1 MLPIIFGTSSLGNLY
16 EELPFD
22 QKLAIVKACV
32 ESSNGGVTFF
42 DSAGKYGAGLSLKS
56 ISDCLDALQV
66 PPEKVL
72 ISNKLGWYSIPLL
85 GDVQKFE
92 PGVWVNLTND
102 AEQRIS
108 YAGILECFEQGNEFL
123 GNYPAQMV
131 SIHDPDDFIDAAINN
146 DEKAH
151 RYLLV
156 LEAFKALKELKEK
169 GIVQSIGVGAKN
181 WKIIQKISQD
191 VDLDW
196 IMVANSL
203 TIHSHD
209 SALIEFIADISLKNI
224 QVFNAAIFNGGF
236 LTGGDYY
243 NYAWVNPNTPEG
255 TTLIQWRDDFF
266 TLCNAFNILPAEACF
281 YFSSRIKGVKA
292 IALNTY
298 LPEQVKSNT
307 EMITKII
314 PDTFWLAL
322 VEQKLADQSLLKILD
337 IL

>member
-16 EELPFD
+16 EELPFH

-32 ESSNGGVTFF
+32 ESSNGGITFF
-42 DSAGKYGAGLSLKS
+42 DSAGKYGAGLSLE
-56 ISDCLDALQV
+56 ILGACLETLQV

-72 ISNKLGWYSIPLL
+72 ISNKLGWYSIPIL
-85 GDVQKFE
+85 GEVQQFE

-123 GNYPAQMV
+123 GNYRAQMV

-169 GIVQSIGVGAKN
+169 GIVQSVGVGAKN
-181 WKIIQKISQD
+181 WKIIQKIAQD

-209 SALIEFIADISLKNI
+209 QELIAFVANMALKNI

-243 NYAWVNPNTPEG
+243 NYALVDPKTEKG
-255 TTLIQWRDDFF
+255 ASLFQWRDAFF
-266 TLCNAFNILPAEACF
+266 ALCNKFNILPAEACY

-322 VEQKLADQSLLKILD
+322 VEQKLADKSLLKILE

>member
-16 EELPFD
+16 EELPFN

-32 ESSNGGVTFF
+32 DSSNGGVTFF
-42 DSAGKYGAGLSLKS
+42 DSAGKYGAGLSLES
-56 ISDCLDALQV
+56 LAACLEALQV

-72 ISNKLGWYSIPLL
+72 ISNKLGWYAIPML
-85 GDVQKFE
+85 GDVQQFE

-108 YAGILECFEQGNEFL
+108 YAGILECFEQGNQML

-131 SIHDPDDFIDAAINN
+131 SIHDPDDFIDAATSQE
-146 DEKAH
+146 EKAH
-151 RYLLV
+151 RYQLV
-156 LEAFKALKELKEK
+156 LEAFQALQELKEK
-169 GIVQSIGVGAKN
+169 GIVQSVGVGAKN
-181 WKIIQKISQD
+181 WKIIQKITQEI
-191 VDLDW
+191 DLDW

-209 SALIEFIADISLKNI
+209 PELIAFIAAISLKNT

-236 LTGGDYY
+236 LTGGDFF
-243 NYAWVNPNTPEG
+243 NYKFVDPQTKEG
-255 TTLIQWRDDFF
+255 AALFQWRDAFF
-266 TLCNAFNILPAEACF
+266 ALCNRFDILPAEACY

-298 LPEQVKSNT
+298 LPEQVINNASMKD
-307 EMITKII
+307 KII
-314 PDTFWLAL
+314 PDAFWLAL
-322 VEQKLADQSLLKILD
+322 VAQQLADDRLLKILE
-337 IL
+337 IS

>member
-56 ISDCLDALQV
+56 LSDCLETLQV

-72 ISNKLGWYSIPLL
+72 ISNKLGWYSIPML
-85 GDVQKFE
+85 GDVQQFE
-92 PGVWVNLTND
+92 TGVWVNLTND

-146 DEKAH
+146 DEKSH

-169 GIVQSIGVGAKN
+169 GIVQSVGVGAKN